1 MRIGTLAGVGL
12 LCACAPRAANVARPI
27 AVSRAILDAGV
38 ERPTEDASATACDDA
53 SALAANGIVPFEAIQ
68 SLALIEQETREGAH
82 WFGPM
87 RVQETYPR
95 QPRLGT
101 EQRFTQGATRV
112 ERRCGRLVAR
122 NDALLGPIA
131 NWWPCGGGFC
141 FRVGDDL
148 LYRAETF
155 LGPIALMARA
165 PANTLSIGRGWLSN
179 RGELFWTDARGR
191 LQSLRPSRVVA
202 ASAVSDDRIA
212 IVEEDGEALVSSDGG
227 QRWTRV
233 ALDEPAVDAETID
246 DDLVFVTPTR
256 RLRVTASNAT
266 RETPQPRV
274 FDEGS
279 EEVEYTQ
286 SDRLWGSG
294 QLLYAPNEGARSLD
308 ARALQ
313 FRGNLGSYNC
323 EWGTAEE
330 LVRCGA
336 SVVVER
342 GGRVQRIRRIPAGV
356 YALDLRP
363 DGSGIAAGVDPWNV
377 WSTTD
382 NGRHWARIDSVAIEP
397 ARSPRFGSVGTCGG
411 YDIRPF
417 VQCDPQRC
425 SVHWYSYGSA
435 VFVGRPPFRVHPEH
449 PPARELPKISF
460 LQRMPTSER
469 VENTRWRC
477 TPPEI
482 EQVYWAR
489 VLRASRVASATQPTL
504 RIEWRAE
511 RRGAWR
517 SGTVVDTPF
526 SEAIRLLVATDRFAL
541 FVEHTHGRDNERRR
555 EKLWV
560 FDGTTLTSIDG
571 SLGSYILA
579 VASEI
584 TASGAVAIVLRDG
597 MSVPIRRRALW
608 FSPSGTLT
616 HSRWLPMRSGADG
629 TAIVRLRTRGESIE
643 VILERGDRWSVWG
656 PTGPNTI
663 ERNPGQLSMQPC
675 ATAGHPSDERLTN
688 WIRFPFPRD
697 YYAPSWVTRRRDGEQ
712 WCVERLFAPWDG
724 IEGTIQRDGRVRFTY
739 EGHRPFT
746 CQRIESTAD

>member
-1 MRIGTLAGVGL
+1 M
-12 LCACAPRAANVARPI
+12 
-27 AVSRAILDAGV
+27 VSRAILDAGV
-38 ERPTEDASATACDDA
+38 ERRPEDASATACDDA

-68 SLALIEQETREGAH
+68 SFALIEQETREGAH

-87 RVQETYPR
+87 RVQETNPR

-101 EQRFTQGATRV
+101 ERRFTQGATRV

-155 LGPIALMARA
+155 LGPIAFAGRA

-179 RGELFWTDARGR
+179 RGELFWPDARGR

-233 ALDEPAVDAETID
+233 ALDEPAIDAATID
-246 DDLVFVTPTR
+246 DDLVFVTRTR

-286 SDRLWGSG
+286 SDRRRYTNE
-294 QLLYAPNEGARSLD
+294 LLYPRNGGPNSRCAAAVPFHG
-308 ARALQ
+308 
-313 FRGNLGSYNC
+313 RGNRNEC
-323 EWGTAEE
+323 EWGTEE
-330 LVRCGA
+330 ALVRCG
-336 SVVVER
+336 SPGVIER
-342 GGRVQRIRRIPAGV
+342 GERVGRVPAGV
-356 YALDLRP
+356 EVFDILP
-363 DGSGIAAGVDPWNV
+363 DGRGIAAGVDPWNV

-382 NGRHWARIDSVAIEP
+382 GGRHWARIDSVAIVP
-397 ARSPRFGSVGTCGG
+397 GARPQDNSIGSCG
-411 YDIRPF
+411 ILAIHPC

-449 PPARELPKISF
+449 PPARELPKIT
-460 LQRMPTSER
+460 LEAQARIELYGEKPLWRCATREGEIER
-469 VENTRWRC
+469 VYGGRL
-477 TPPEI
+477 
-482 EQVYWAR
+482 
-489 VLRASRVASATQPTL
+489 LRASPVASATPQTL
-504 RIEWRAE
+504 RIEWRSE
-511 RRGAWR
+511 PRGAWR
-517 SGTVVDTPF
+517 SGTVADPSIT
-526 SEAIRLLVATDRFAL
+526 EAVRVLAATDRFVL
-541 FVEHTHGRDNERRR
+541 FVDRRARRGER
-555 EKLWV
+555 LWT
-560 FDGTTLTSIDG
+560 FDGTTLTSIDSPID
-571 SLGSYILA
+571 SLHFMFA
-579 VASEI
+579 TTT
-584 TASGAVAIVLRDG
+584 TASGATFVVIGD
-597 MSVPIRRRALW
+597 VPELGRWCRALW

-697 YYAPSWVTRRRDGEQ
+697 YSAPSWVTRRRDGEQ

-724 IEGTIQRDGRVRFTY
+724 IEGTIRRDGRVRFTY